1 MLNNRAFPR
10 HQVRINGKILS
21 PDGSHTVDC
30 VVKDI
35 SEGGALVNVP
45 PNMMLPSRVYLW
57 QAETGTLFE
66 CDVRWRKLDL
76 VGLHFIDIASR
87 SKVRALI
94 DRCSSG
100 APRQTS
106 PSRAFGS
113 VAA

>member
-1 MLNNRAFPR
+1 MRDNRASPR

-21 PDGSHTVDC
+21 PDGSCTVDC

-35 SEGGALVNVP
+35 SEGGALVNVRS
-45 PNMMLPSRVYLW
+45 NVVLGSRVYLW

-66 CDVRWRKLDL
+66 CDVRWRKLDH

-87 SKVRALI
+87 AKVRALI
-94 DRCSSG
+94 DRCTAS
-100 APRQTS
+100 PLQTN
-106 PSRAFGS
+106 PSRSFGS